1 MKTPDSTV
9 VAGIPSAVILAGGP
23 VEVPAL
29 TPDHVEIDNLKVSNP
44 ITDKDMT
51 NRPFHGK
58 AVFGDRTTVPGCY
71 MLKAAY
77 MLKTGAHT
85 RRKFENIIAYLQ
97 TPEE

>member
-23 VEVPAL
+23 VEVPAV
-29 TPDHVEIDNLKVSNP
+29 TPDDVTIDDLKVSGML
-44 ITDKDMT
+44 TDKDKT
-51 NRPFHGK
+51 NKPSRSK

-71 MLKAAY
+71 MLKAGARTR
-77 MLKTGAHT
+77 KT
-85 RRKFENIIAYLQ
+85 FEGTIAYLQ

>member
-29 TPDHVEIDNLKVSNP
+29 TPDDVEIDNLKVSNP

-58 AVFGDRTTVPGCY
+58 AVFGDRTTVPSCY
-71 MLKAAY
+71 MLKTRAR
-77 MLKTGAHT
+77 T